1 MTDLPRAQTV
11 SFSEHPNGIFYRLIV
26 ALQVSK
32 PGKEGVLACVI
43 LFICLTFLP
52 LVLLASFNSAVFTG
66 VVEIPLLQD
75 YATLTRFLIVGPIIL
90 SAELL
95 IKPVMS
101 KVAQQFVE
109 CKVIDEAQVSAYET
123 VVHDS
128 FRLRDSL
135 MAEILLL
142 VLAFVFSIA
151 GAQVV
156 VFSHLSNWQAVVI
169 NHDQVLTWAGY
180 WNLFV
185 SQPLF
190 KFVLFDWI
198 YEYILWVVFLARVA
212 RFKLNIVASHPDG
225 AGGLGFISIGQ
236 SHYCLTAFA
245 LSAALAGVIAQY
257 IMFNKAP
264 LHSFMDM
271 GIVWILFMLV
281 VFLGPLLIFSPALYA
296 AKREALFKYGKL
308 AQECA
313 MRFEKKWLSDDP
325 TLEPGS
331 LIEASDA
338 SVLADFNSDFQ
349 QIRSMRTIVCSKNLA
364 FGFALVSA
372 LPAIPLV
379 LSVMPVDDLIAAALK
394 AVN

>member
-1 MTDLPRAQTV
+1 MR
-11 SFSEHPNGIFYRLIV
+11 
-26 ALQVSK
+26 VSK
-32 PGKEGVLACVI
+32 PGKEGILACVI
-43 LFICLTFLP
+43 LFITLTFLP

-66 VVEIPLLQD
+66 VVKIPLLQD

-95 IKPVMS
+95 IKPVMA

-109 CKVIDEAQVSAYET
+109 CRVIDDAQIPAYET
-123 VVHDS
+123 VVRDS

-135 MAEILLL
+135 TAEVLLL
-142 VLAFVFSIA
+142 VLAFAFSIA

-156 VFSHLSNWQAVVI
+156 VFSHLSNWQVMSE
-169 NHDQVLTWAGY
+169 NNQQVLSWAGY

-185 SQPLF
+185 SQPFF

-198 YEYILWVVFLARVA
+198 YEYILWVFFLSRVA
-212 RFKLNIVASHPDG
+212 RFKLNIIASHPDG

-257 IMFNKAP
+257 ITFNKSP
-264 LHSFMDM
+264 LHSFTDM
-271 GIVWILFMLV
+271 GLVWILFMLV
-281 VFLGPLLIFSPALYA
+281 VFLGPLFVFSPALYA

-308 AQECA
+308 AQECV
-313 MRFEKKWLSDDP
+313 MLFEKKWLSDDP
-325 TLEPGS
+325 AIEPGS
-331 LIEASDA
+331 LIEANDA
-338 SVLADFNSDFQ
+338 SVLADFNNDFQ
-349 QIRSMRTIVCSKNLA
+349 TVRSMRTVVCSKNLA
-364 FGFALVSA
+364 FGFALVCA

-394 AVN
+394 ALS